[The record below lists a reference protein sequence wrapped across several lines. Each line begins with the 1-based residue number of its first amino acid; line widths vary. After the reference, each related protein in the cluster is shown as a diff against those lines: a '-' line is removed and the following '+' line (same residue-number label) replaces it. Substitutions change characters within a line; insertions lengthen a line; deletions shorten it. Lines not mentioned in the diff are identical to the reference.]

1 MSHSKAA
8 WYPADA
14 MSERA
19 VTHRGPAVPSDG
31 SGAPR
36 GAPAA
41 RPGFGARLIGV
52 FLIALMA
59 VGSAL
64 MWVGMPVGWLWL
76 ASRLQKGANPTL
88 GPYLLV
94 AFGVPISMAI
104 IGKLLGGLD
113 RRYARIVKADAGH
126 GTRAQLPWMK
136 SLRGERGSG
145 HQRTVLDV
153 VMIVS
158 VAIAWAAFAIWFF
171 GFAGSS
177 LPS

>member
-1 MSHSKAA
+1 
-8 WYPADA
+8 

-19 VTHRGPAVPSDG
+19 VTQRRPAVPSDG

-36 GAPAA
+36 HRPAP
-41 RPGFGARLIGV
+41 RPGPGARVVGV
-52 FLIALMA
+52 FLIGLMA
-59 VGSAL
+59 IGSAL
-64 MWVGMPVGWLWL
+64 MWLGIPVGWLWL
-76 ASRLQKGANPTL
+76 ASHLQKGANPSL

-104 IGKLLGGLD
+104 VGKLLGGLD
-113 RRYARIVKADAGH
+113 RRYARIVKADGDE
-126 GTRAQLPWMK
+126 GLRVQLPWMK
-136 SLRGERGSG
+136 SLRGERDSG
-145 HQRTVLDV
+145 HRRTVLDV